1 MRRHLLL
8 SIVLGMFAATL
19 LAQTTEDLF
28 YDALYFYE
36 EEEDF
41 QEARYLYYEVLS
53 KEPNNANAKYLIG
66 MCYN

>member
-1 MRRHLLL
+1 MLA
-8 SIVLGMFAATL
+8 IPL
-19 LAQTTEDLF
+19 LAQSTEDTF

-53 KEPNNANAKYLIG
+53 
-66 MCYN
+66 